1 VTTGVAAGIVTY
13 NSRGHLAQC
22 LDALR
27 AQSRPPAEILVWDN
41 ASADDSAALAR
52 GRGARV
58 EVSARNVGF
67 AAGANELIR
76 RASTPYFLLVNPDA
90 YLAPDYVERLLAA
103 AEADPRIG
111 SLTGKLVRPAAPG
124 DPFVLDSAGHVFHK
138 NRYPLNRG
146 SDEVDRGQFDTLEEV
161 FGVCAAAALYRRAM
175 LDDVRLGEA
184 YFDPGFF
191 MYLEDV
197 DLDWRARLRGWRAVY
212 VPGAVAVHHRGHQG
226 KRRTRNPT
234 VLRHSLKNRY
244 LMLVRNDRLGDI
256 VRDLPTILVM
266 DLLRI
271 ADYALSHPS
280 ALRGFLDLI
289 PLLPAALASR
299 REIQRRRT
307 LPGGAFRCWLP
318 AYPYWSRLRHLL
330 RDLAAG

>member
-1 VTTGVAAGIVTY
+1 VAPSVTAGIVTY
-13 NSRGHLAQC
+13 NSRGHLERC
-22 LDALR
+22 LEALR
-27 AQSRPPAEILVWDN
+27 AQSRPLAEILVWDN
-41 ASADDSAALAR
+41 ASADDSADLAR
-52 GRGARV
+52 ARGARV
-58 EVSARNVGF
+58 ELSPRNLGF

-76 RASTPYFLLVNPDA
+76 RVTAPYFLLVNPDA

-124 DPFVLDSAGHVFHK
+124 GPIVLDSAGHVFHR

-146 SDEVDRGQFDTLEEV
+146 SDEADRGQYDTGEEV

-184 YFDPGFF
+184 YFDPAFF

-212 VPGAVAVHHRGHQG
+212 VPAAVAVHHRGHQG
-226 KRRTRNPT
+226 KRRTRNPAI
-234 VLRHSLKNRY
+234 LRHSLKNRY
-244 LMLVRNDRLGDI
+244 LMLVRNDRLGDL
-256 VRDLPTILVM
+256 VRDLPTILAM
-266 DLLRI
+266 DLLRV

-280 ALRGFLDLI
+280 ALRGFLDLV

-299 REIQRRRT
+299 RQIQRRRT
-307 LPGGAFRCWLP
+307 VAGRELRRWLRP
-318 AYPYWSRLRHLL
+318 YPYRSRLARLL
-330 RDLAAG
+330 ADLDGR